1 MYIWAAVTGMM
12 VFVSQKF
19 PDLPEAITIYLLVSG
34 RSLEGIL
41 DASYT
46 FQVQMIQM
54 ILSHNYTLNL
64 FLISLEI

>member
-1 MYIWAAVTGMM
+1 MYIWAALTGVM
-12 VFVSQKF
+12 VIVSQKF

-34 RSLEGIL
+34 RSLERIL

-54 ILSHNYTLNL
+54 ILSYNYTLNS